1 MPISKAQQRATAKY
15 VSKSYDRIEAKVP
28 KGQKEAIQAH
38 AEITDGTLNKFMNRA
53 ITETMDRDAG
63 GPQDVSRAALEI
75 ETVSLPLGV
84 IKTAQEAAK
93 AAGETVPVFIARA
106 VETQAQ
112 RDVLASKEEG
122 GERG

>member
-1 MPISKAQQRATAKY
+1 MPVSKAQQRATNKY
-15 VSKSYDRIEAKVP
+15 KKSNYDRIELVVP
-28 KGQKEAIQAH
+28 KGNKETIRAVAETHSQSINAYISAAIDEKMA
-38 AEITDGTLNKFMNRA
+38 
-53 ITETMDRDAG
+53 RDSAPQEAAG
-63 GPQDVSRAALEI
+63 APAGAGV
-75 ETVSLPLGV
+75 VSLPPEA